1 MTKSLSAIALFA
13 IAGAANA
20 AFDGRSFDTT
30 SPNSAMVVTGT
41 LFQSTAPGGGN
52 TGPSGDSIEAS
63 SANQFLQYDS
73 YVAVDTGPSA
83 PGSPDTKGDG
93 FQANPGDLSIIG
105 NPFATAGQ
113 INGLWFMD
121 PASPRPEVPAI
132 AQASLGGAN
141 GIFLGRFS
149 FRTTNG
155 TTPTGDLALGAT
167 GVSVDIRDSGTTNV
181 GSPATDSLLV
191 KFTAFNTPVQQGQ
204 DGGDLSIHPTA
215 NQYQLVK
222 VVSTA
227 GPLAGGTARW
237 LVIDLYVQE
246 IIPTPG
252 AIALAGIAGLAGLR
266 RRRA

>member
-20 AFDGRSFDTT
+20 AFDVRSVDTT
-30 SPNSAMVVTGT
+30 SPNSAMIVTGT
-41 LFQSTAPGGGN
+41 LFQSTAPGNGN
-52 TGPSGDSIEAS
+52 TGPAGDSIEAS
-63 SANQFLQYDS
+63 NVNQYLAFDS
-73 YVAVDTGPSA
+73 YVAVDTGPSVGGD
-83 PGSPDTKGDG
+83 PGTKGDG
-93 FQANPGDLSIIG
+93 FQANPGDISLIG
-105 NPFATAGQ
+105 NPFAVAGE

-121 PASPRPEVPAI
+121 PASTRPEVPAI

-149 FRTTNG
+149 FRNTTG
-155 TTPTGDLALGAT
+155 TFPTGDLALGAN
-167 GVSVDIRDSGTTNV
+167 GISVDIRDAGTTGV

-191 KFTAFNTPVQQGQ
+191 RFTAFNTPVQQGQ

-222 VVSTA
+222 VVSQQGPIGA
-227 GPLAGGTARW
+227 GVARW